1 MDVPA
6 MAERVS
12 RREFLKIIGAA
23 GAGLALGSLGFT
35 TFLKGGKSANCASA
49 QAFGSW
55 QLGGQTHVT
64 AIHVAAL
71 TNGKVIYI
79 AGSGYYWQNEL
90 GPFQQGIYDPATNT
104 AQALPNISEDMFCVG
119 NSMLPNGNVLFTGG
133 TLTYDTRSAN
143 GKWLG
148 LKGAW
153 IYDAQSNT
161 LRRIASM
168 KHGRWYP
175 SQVLLGDGKVLVVGG
190 YDEYGAYNK
199 LTEIFDPAA
208 ETWSIKY
215 DPGFTT
221 TYCAGEGEDPG
232 IMPGA
237 GQPCYGPGVTPNVLL
252 YPRLHLMPSGLVAVC
267 GQIKT
272 MRTFNPATGEWKF
285 AGNMLLGG
293 SRGYGTSVLLPLQNT
308 AAEKGSIL
316 VFGGTVTADS
326 FATNTAEILTLNGIT
341 LQPRWTVS
349 SAFGRKHPIPVILP
363 DGKILAIGGTT
374 YQNSSTNKIM
384 AAELFDPVAETWTT
398 LPAMTVPRLYHSA
411 GVLLKDGRVW
421 TAGTTPSRLTSELRV
436 EYFVPSYY
444 SAARP
449 TISGTPTVGGYG
461 QTITV
466 PTPDGL
472 NINAVS
478 LVMLSSETH
487 AGNSDQRLVWL
498 QIQSKTADQVVVS
511 APINGNI
518 APPSYYYLHVLKQ
531 GIPSVAAIVK
541 IPGGSPPPSNY
552 VSIYAVTGANSY
564 GTMASTGA
572 ATDVTG
578 IGEKLTPSSSLV
590 GSPIKRVA
598 VVVKKSGNATGTIF
612 VRIRNAADAIAKEIG
627 TISASA
633 LTAADQR
640 FELTAS
646 TSYTLQANDKV
657 LVEWSGT
664 GSIADAVN
672 VKRSAVDTFNAANT
686 YFVARKTN
694 GTYTNSTT
702 RDMAADWYK
711 QV

>member
-1 MDVPA
+1 M
-6 MAERVS
+6 
-12 RREFLKIIGAA
+12 
-23 GAGLALGSLGFT
+23 
-35 TFLKGGKSANCASA
+35 
-49 QAFGSW
+49 
-55 QLGGQTHVT
+55 
-64 AIHVAAL
+64 
-71 TNGKVIYI
+71 
-79 AGSGYYWQNEL
+79 
-90 GPFQQGIYDPATNT
+90 
-104 AQALPNISEDMFCVG
+104 
-119 NSMLPNGNVLFTGG
+119 
-133 TLTYDTRSAN
+133 
-143 GKWLG
+143 
-148 LKGAW
+148 
-153 IYDAQSNT
+153 
-161 LRRIASM
+161 
-168 KHGRWYP
+168 
-175 SQVLLGDGKVLVVGG
+175 
-190 YDEYGAYNK
+190 
-199 LTEIFDPAA
+199 
-208 ETWSIKY
+208 
-215 DPGFTT
+215 
-221 TYCAGEGEDPG
+221 
-232 IMPGA
+232 
-237 GQPCYGPGVTPNVLL
+237 
-252 YPRLHLMPSGLVAVC
+252 MPSGLVVVC

-272 MRTFNPATGEWKF
+272 MRTFNPVTGEWKF

-308 AAEKGSIL
+308 VAEKGSIL
-316 VFGGTVTADS
+316 IFGGTVTADS
-326 FATNTAEILTLNGIT
+326 FTTNTAEILTPNGVA
-341 LQPRWTVS
+341 LQPRWTAS
-349 SAFGRKHPIPVILP
+349 LAFGRKHPIPVILP

-384 AAELFDPVAETWTT
+384 AAELFDPVTEKWTT

-421 TAGTTPSRLTSELRV
+421 KAGTTPSRLTSEIRV
-436 EYFVPSYY
+436 ENFVPSYY
-444 SAARP
+444 STSRP

-461 QTITV
+461 QTITI
-466 PTPDGL
+466 PTLDGL

-498 QIQSKTADQVVVS
+498 QIHSKTATQVVVL

-541 IPGGSPPPSNY
+541 IPGNSSPPPPPPGNF
-552 VSIYAVTGANSY
+552 VSIYAVTGASSY

-572 ATDVTG
+572 ATDITG

-598 VVVKKSGNATGTIF
+598 VVVKKSGNATGPIF
-612 VRIRNAADAIAKEIG
+612 VRIRNSADAIAKEIG

-633 LTAADQR
+633 LTTADQR

-657 LVEWSGT
+657 FVEWSGT

-702 RDMAADWYK
+702 RDMAGDWYMQVQRLSALHTRK
-711 QV
+711 QGFFYISYAMLAHPIKQAGPHNYPLIISHFENLQVFEFYHPKAI